1 MLSVARKS
9 VNIAR
14 LGLRRGSKSLSPATI
29 SATSAAPLDCSY
41 SLQKQQPQQPC
52 PSDVTISGRQF
63 TSKVDSDGDKNKD
76 MKFVYVHPLSQ
87 IVLECLQSNY
97 SEWMIRHGLNDR
109 LSFHRDGTFSLCFH
123 DDNDKEDSRIF
134 TTFDEADKKHWLVV
148 KRGKLVGR
156 YMLQDNLMPAW
167 QAGNNRQSLPAR
179 IQKAVTEMVEAIEEL
194 DRKGTF

>member
-9 VNIAR
+9 VNVAR
-14 LGLRRGSKSLSPATI
+14 LGLRRGWKSLSPTPTTI
-29 SATSAAPLDCSY
+29 SATSSALPFEYSCSL
-41 SLQKQQPQQPC
+41 LQKQQQPC
-52 PSDVTISGRQF
+52 HNHTVSSRQF
-63 TSKVDSDGDKNKD
+63 TSKADSDGDKNKD

-97 SEWMIRHGLNDR
+97 SEWMMRHGLNDR
-109 LSFHRDGTFSLCFH
+109 LSFHRDGTFSLSFQ
-123 DDNDKEDSRIF
+123 DDDKDDSRIF

-179 IQKAVTEMVEAIEEL
+179 IEKAVTEMVEAIEEL